1 MHLPAAGGAVCLTYP
16 MPTNLPPVYFNVEKR
31 YREATDTAERIAL
44 LEEMYSLVPK
54 HKGTDHLRADLR
66 RQLSRLKTEPA
77 DKKKHAGHTPDY
89 HVEKEG
95 AGQVL
100 LIGPPN
106 TGKSALVSQL
116 TNATPEVSEAAFS
129 TRKPVPGMMPYQD
142 IQVQLVDTPSLDRIL
157 SEGGLFGLARQ
168 ADLVLIVI
176 DLQADP
182 LEQALLSLEMLAQ
195 HRIAPLEMEST
206 YNGLERVLF
215 KPVLL
220 LVNKCDDAS
229 LDEDYAACCDLLAE
243 EGTLVSVAGDKP
255 LLDVASVVKRLPR
268 LPVSAANARNF
279 EQLKQMIFE
288 CLQVV
293 RVYARPPGKEPDME
307 RPFVIKQGST
317 VSELAR
323 KIHRDFYDKLKS
335 VRIWGS
341 TEFPGQMVHKDYVL
355 KDGDI
360 VELRI

>member
-1 MHLPAAGGAVCLTYP
+1 
-16 MPTNLPPVYFNVEKR
+16 MPTNLPPVYFDVEKR
-31 YREATDTAERIAL
+31 YREATDTTEKIAL

-66 RQLSRLKTEPA
+66 RQLSRLKTEPV

-106 TGKSALVSQL
+106 TGKSAMVSLL
-116 TNATPEVSEAAFS
+116 TNAYPEISEAAFS
-129 TRKPVPGMMPYQD
+129 TRKPIPGMMPYQD
-142 IQVQLVDTPSLDRIL
+142 IQVQLVDTPSLDREL
-157 SEGGLFGLARQ
+157 TEGGLFGLARQ
-168 ADLVLIVI
+168 ADLVLIVV
-176 DLQADP
+176 DLQADA
-182 LEQALLSLEMLAQ
+182 LEQALISLEMLAE
-195 HRIAPLEMEST
+195 HRIAPLELQST

-229 LDEDYAACCDLLAE
+229 LDEDYAVCCDLLE
-243 EGTLVSVAGDKP
+243 EQSAQDNNPEARP
-255 LLDVASVVKRLPR
+255 LLDVVPVLKRLER
-268 LPVSAANARNF
+268 LPVSAANARNL
-279 EQLKQMIFE
+279 EELKGRIFE
-288 CLQVV
+288 RLQIV

-307 RPFVIKQGST
+307 RPFVLKQGST
-317 VSELAR
+317 VSELAS
-323 KIHRDFYDKLKS
+323 KVHRDFFDKLKS
-335 VRIWGS
+335 VRVWGS
-341 TEFPGQMVHKDYVL
+341 SEFPGQMVHKEYEL